1 MAKQFYKIRSGIGLR
16 PDTSPSDGAN
26 GDIYYDSG
34 TNKLTVMENGSFV
47 SYATTTG
54 AANTALSNLA
64 SVAVNTSLLPGT
76 DNSIDVGSASK
87 RWANVHCLSSVL
99 YGATSGTITLQANA
113 TTTSYTVKWPN
124 AQGGASTYLQNDGS
138 GNLSWASITAG
149 ANTALSNLAAVAI
162 NTSLLPGTDN
172 SIDLG
177 SASKRWANVHMVSAV
192 LYGSTSGT
200 ITLQANATTTSY
212 TVKWPNAQGGASTYL
227 QNDGSGNLS
236 WASIT
241 AGANT
246 ALSNLAAV
254 AINTSLLPGTDN
266 SIDLGSASKRWA
278 NVHMVSAVLYGSTS
292 GTITLQANATTTSY
306 TVKWPNAQGGSSTV
320 LQNDGSGNLSWAT
333 VSGFSGR

>member
-212 TVKWPNAQGGASTYL
+212 TVKWPNAQGG
-227 QNDGSGNLS
+227 
-236 WASIT
+236 
-241 AGANT
+241 
-246 ALSNLAAV
+246 
-254 AINTSLLPGTDN
+254 
-266 SIDLGSASKRWA
+266 
-278 NVHMVSAVLYGSTS
+278 
-292 GTITLQANATTTSY
+292 
-306 TVKWPNAQGGSSTV
+306 SSTV

-333 VSGFSGR
+333 VSGFSGRANGTANTIGSGATSKAVTFSSTLGTTNYAVVVTMNNLVDANPQFQPITVTSKSATGFTATWNAPTDSANYILE